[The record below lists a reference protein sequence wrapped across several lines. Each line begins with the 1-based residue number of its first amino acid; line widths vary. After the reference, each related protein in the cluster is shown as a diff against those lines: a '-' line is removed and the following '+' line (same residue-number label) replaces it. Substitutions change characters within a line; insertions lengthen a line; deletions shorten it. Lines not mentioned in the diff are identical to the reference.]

1 MTDLREPP
9 APSPSPTPAPAAL
22 PGALPAAEPR
32 RHVRR
37 EVRRRESTAHRR
49 RRRVLLGGGAV
60 MVTVGLVLLGIVLWQ
75 FLGTNW
81 LSKGRQAEAV
91 AAVEEGWGQGTA
103 TSSTDWGTVEAL
115 LRIPRFGEDFVVPVL
130 AGSSDEV
137 LAAGV
142 GHLEDTAGAG
152 EVGNYV
158 LAGHRVT
165 NGEPFADF
173 PALREGDLVE
183 VETRDA
189 VHLYELTNGGTEL
202 VVDFT
207 ADWVLDPRPVN
218 PDPAGVTAPLTDPR
232 DLPAGTAPE
241 DRLITLLTCSEIFHT
256 DNRSV
261 TFGRLVETVP
271 KVPTT

>member
-9 APSPSPTPAPAAL
+9 APSPALPPAPAAPA
-22 PGALPAAEPR
+22 PGTGPR

-37 EVRRRESTAHRR
+37 RESTTHRR
-49 RRRVLLGGGAV
+49 RRRALLGAGTV
-60 MVTVGLVLLGIVLWQ
+60 MVTVGVVLLAYVLWQ

-81 LSKGRQAEAV
+81 LSKGRQSDGV
-91 AAVEEGWGQGTA
+91 VAVEESWGQGSA

-115 LRIPRFGEDFVVPVL
+115 LRIPRFGDDYVVPVL
-130 AGSSDEV
+130 SGTTDEA

-142 GHLEDTAGAG
+142 GHVEDTAGPG

-173 PALREGDLVE
+173 PELRAGDLVE
-183 VETRDA
+183 VETRDT
-189 VHLYELTNGGTEL
+189 VYLYELTNGGTEL
-202 VVDFT
+202 IVDFT

-218 PDPAGVTAPLTDPR
+218 PDPGGVNPPLTESTGVPGAA
-232 DLPAGTAPE
+232 AGQ

-261 TFGRLVETVP
+261 TFGRLLEVVP
-271 KVPTT
+271 KVPAA